1 MGPHRSSPIGCL
13 FLWPGNKEEEVWAYS
28 TKVKAI
34 EHEMDKQKVVYP
46 YSGM

>member
-13 FLWPGNKEEEVWAYS
+13 FLWPGNKEEVWAYS
-28 TKVKAI
+28 TKMKAI
-34 EHEMDKQKVVYP
+34 ELQMDKQKVVYP